1 MVSREREREQP
12 VPRHFFPK
20 KKEGRKRR
28 GRKRERKARRQAGRK
43 EAGAREG
50 GRRERGEGST
60 KPKVSLARVARTR
73 AHHGGGRR
81 KHCGLTWGQS
91 R

>member
-1 MVSREREREQP
+1 MVSGEIEREQP

-20 KKEGRKRR
+20 KKEGSKRR

-43 EAGAREG
+43 EAGARERG
-50 GRRERGEGST
+50 RERGEGTT
-60 KPKVSLARVARTR
+60 KPKVSLARPHARAR
-73 AHHGGGRR
+73 APWGRR
-81 KHCGLTWGQS
+81 KHSGLTWGQS

>member
-43 EAGAREG
+43 
-50 GRRERGEGST
+50 RERGREERAPPNQRSRLLA
-60 KPKVSLARVARTR
+60 SLARARTM
-73 AHHGGGRR
+73 GERR